1 MSIYDA
7 VMQGRGFRRNAGP
20 LVAQG
25 VAQSSAATAY
35 AVGWQAGR
43 QVKVTVPSPALPH
56 YGAAMDRFSN
66 WRGTVSPLGGTAEY
80 PWSQAPKVG
89 DAALKQ
95 EFRRS
100 R

>member
-1 MSIYDA
+1 VSIYTA
-7 VMQGRGFRRNAGP
+7 VMEGMGYRYNGP
-20 LVAQG
+20 QAEPHG
-25 VAQSSAATAY
+25 SAAATGSTAY
-35 AVGWQAGR
+35 AVGWKQGQ
-43 QVKVTVPSPALPH
+43 QVRVPMPSPALPN
-56 YGAAMDRFSN
+56 YGAAMERADR
-66 WRGTVSPLGGTAEY
+66 WRGVVSPLGGTAEY